1 VRVAKNLELMNYWE
15 RKYKMKNFD
24 DRLIA
29 ILSDVFDA
37 GANEVAWMEGR
48 GNLKEAPQT
57 GVESITDAKHQIKAE
72 IASQMEPLIKEW
84 MLELVQPDVEADP
97 DMQGNATAKTNRTRN
112 QMKRE
117 IRQRINN
124 ITLKDCAE
132 ALQLE
137 GKKE

>member
-1 VRVAKNLELMNYWE
+1 
-15 RKYKMKNFD
+15 MKNFD
-24 DRLIA
+24 DRLTA
-29 ILSDVFDA
+29 ILKDFDYQREFDDETYQNYA
-37 GANEVAWMEGR
+37 
-48 GNLKEAPQT
+48 T
-57 GVESITDAKHQIKAE
+57 QIKAE
-72 IASQMEPLIKEW
+72 IAAQMEPLIKEW

-137 GKKE
+137 EATK